1 MNALAEIIR
10 SQIEREG
17 LISFARFM
25 DLALYH
31 PQHGYY
37 ETNAQ
42 FIGKTGDYFTSV
54 SVGPLFGELLAFQ
67 FAEWLEGGQQ
77 TLPRTRATIQF
88 VEAGAHDGQLATDI
102 LSWLRRHQPTLF
114 GALEYWIVEPSD
126 QRRTWQE
133 RRLSEF
139 APQVRWL
146 QQIPKPNERS
156 DFQSVSGVIFSNE
169 LLDALPTHRL
179 GWSAFQQQWFEWG
192 VGVEADRFVWRLMPL
207 GAEAQ
212 SAVPWLPEDLTAA
225 LPDGFTTEIC
235 PGAQE
240 WWRDAGRWLER
251 GRLVTFDYGLR
262 AEEFFLPH
270 RAQGTLR
277 AYHRHHLTTELIA
290 QPGEQDLTGH
300 VNFSALQRAGEA
312 MRLETETFSTQSQF
326 LVQIFE
332 RAQKATAEF
341 GEWTRER
348 TRQFQTLTHP
358 DHFGRNFHVLVQRRD
373 EEDNHT
379 AGGGDDSS

>member
-1 MNALAEIIR
+1 MRMNALAEIIR

-31 PQHGYY
+31 PQYGYY

-67 FAEWLEGGQQ
+67 FAEWVEGGQP
-77 TLPRTRATIQF
+77 TLPWTRAAVQF
-88 VEAGAHDGQLATDI
+88 VEAGAHDGQLAADI
-102 LSWLRRHQPTLF
+102 LSWLRRQRPTLF

-133 RRLSEF
+133 RRLSQF

-146 QQIPKPNERS
+146 PQVPKPNERS
-156 DFQSVSGVIFSNE
+156 DFRSVSGVIFSNE
-169 LLDALPTHRL
+169 LLAAMPVHRL
-179 GWSAFQQQWFEWG
+179 GWSAPQQQWFEWG
-192 VGVEADRFVWRLMPL
+192 VGVEADQFVWRPMPL

-212 SAVPWLPEDLTAA
+212 PAVPWLPDDLAAA

-235 PGAQE
+235 PRAQE

-262 AEEFFLPH
+262 AEEFLHPH

-277 AYHRHHLTTELIA
+277 AYRRHHLTTELIA
-290 QPGEQDLTGH
+290 QPGEQDLTAH
-300 VNFSALQRAGEA
+300 VNFSALQQAGEA
-312 MRLETETFSTQSQF
+312 AHLETEIFSTQSQF
-326 LVQIFE
+326 LVRIFE

-348 TRQFQTLTHP
+348 TREF
-358 DHFGRNFHVLVQRRD
+358 
-373 EEDNHT
+373 
-379 AGGGDDSS
+379 